1 MRTRLLLNSLSA
13 RDFTLGNVLP
23 QVDLDDIDTP
33 GLSGMTPV
41 ERALEAQQETLAC
54 ILVLLGAN
62 SAGVKHLILALNS
75 SVNTFA
81 FFARHGG
88 DVFHPDVRTHAT
100 RLGRYEHLHYIDNML
115 CKKRAGL
122 LCSGPL
128 PVPRPAPPL
137 GKKSRPAPPLGKK
150 PRYRTPA
157 CSWCHDTWLNKTN
170 KSIMSKQQQIDNSR
184 ILIPS
189 HGTLNVLSLFDGFG
203 GGYLALQEAGWRK
216 SKLCYFAVESDC
228 FCNEL
233 AESKGILH
241 IPSVISVGCRGSNVR
256 VQPQQ
261 SYNSLSGD
269 VTTITLTDIQNYFG
283 KRVCHLLLAGPPCQD
298 FSGCH
303 NDKGSGYVKLTIDG
317 RELVTATQRVI
328 QMVTEHN
335 RLLGAEAPHVV
346 IENVSMKKD
355 DLDFFT
361 NTFSLEPC
369 FLEAGLLSGTR
380 RPRYYWTSF
389 PVPEVTVSAEESPSL
404 QSVLDNKFY
413 SPFTKAYTIRASSQC
428 LTERFAEK
436 YLFRKTKVEYW
447 NREGFTFLCKNRLSK
462 NKPGSW
468 SSPSVTD
475 IEKLMGVPVG
485 YTESP
490 FPQRSDRDR
499 KRVEQ
504 LRRHALGNGFNV
516 YAVAHVLRGLRG
528 N

>member
-1 MRTRLLLNSLSA
+1 MRAWRLALNSLPVH
-13 RDFTLGNVLP
+13 DFTLVNVIPL
-23 QVDLDDIDTP
+23 LDVADIDTP
-33 GLSGMTPV
+33 GLSGMTPL
-41 ERALEAQQETLAC
+41 ERALEAGQDTLANFML
-54 ILVLLGAN
+54 ILGA
-62 SAGVKHLILALNS
+62 STAGMVGVKCLVLALNT
-75 SVNTFA
+75 SVSTFH
-81 FFARHGG
+81 FFVSHGA
-88 DVFHPDVRTHAT
+88 DVFHPHVRMHAT
-100 RLGRYEHLHYIDNML
+100 MLKRYEHLHYIDNLL
-115 CKKRAGL
+115 CKNEAPPNPRAIA
-122 LCSGPL
+122 
-128 PVPRPAPPL
+128 PVPGPAPPL
-137 GKKSRPAPPLGKK
+137 AKK
-150 PRYRTPA
+150 PRFRNPG
-157 CSWCHDTWLNKTN
+157 CSWCFDTWLNKTN
-170 KSIMSKQQQIDNSR
+170 KSILSNRHQIDDSR
-184 ILIPS
+184 IPIPWD
-189 HGTLNVLSLFDGFG
+189 GTLNALSLFDGFG
-203 GGYLALQEAGWRK
+203 GGYLALQQAGWKK

-233 AESKGILH
+233 AESKGIQH
-241 IPSVISVGCRGSNVR
+241 IPSEISVGCRGSNVR

-269 VTTITLTDIQNYFG
+269 VTTITLADIQKYFG

-303 NDKGSGYVKLTIDG
+303 NDRLNYVKLTIDG
-317 RELVTATQRVI
+317 RELVAATQRVI
-328 QMVTEHN
+328 RMVTEHN
-335 RLLGAEAPHVV
+335 RLLGAGPPHVV

-355 DLDFFT
+355 DLEFFT
-361 NTFSLEPC
+361 NTFDLEPS

-404 QSVLDNKFY
+404 QSVLGNKFY

-436 YLFRKTKVEYW
+436 YLFRKTKVQYW

-490 FPQRSDRDR
+490 FPQRSDQDR
-499 KRVEQ
+499 RRVER